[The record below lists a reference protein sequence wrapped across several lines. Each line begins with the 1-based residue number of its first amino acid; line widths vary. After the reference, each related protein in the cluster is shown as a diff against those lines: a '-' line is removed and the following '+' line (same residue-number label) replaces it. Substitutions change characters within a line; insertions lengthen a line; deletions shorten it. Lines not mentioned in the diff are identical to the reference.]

1 MRPSSMQED
10 REYLDRLLPLAEDL
24 MRGLRDARAR
34 LGRVA
39 GEGEGA
45 DGLIRAVADG
55 RGRVL
60 ELVLAPRTMRLGAA
74 ALALEVG
81 RAIGIAQQNAERQV
95 QELIGELDAKIAAL
109 PEALDAEFVQERLD
123 QVSRE
128 IDTAMSAAP
137 MIG

>member
-10 REYLDRLLPLAEDL
+10 SEYLDRLLPLAEDL

-34 LGRVA
+34 LGRVT

-45 DGLIRAVADG
+45 DGLVRAVADG

-60 ELVLAPRTMRLGAA
+60 ELVLTPRAMRLAAA

-81 RAIGIAQQNAERQV
+81 RAIGTAQQNAERQV

-109 PEALDAEFVQERLD
+109 PEALDAEFVQELLD
-123 QVSRE
+123 QVSQE

-137 MIG
+137 VIR